1 MPQSPQEFPNLQQP
15 PREPDKGVGC
25 GTGDGHAGVG
35 PGAEPPHCGAGA
47 LESNLPAH
55 LAQFAEDLWHQPDLS
70 MPQSPQES
78 YGTNLFCR
86 CRNRRKRFRTCSSLH
101 ESLTKEWV
109 VELVMAATLVL
120 ALELSR
126 HIAERVRLSRI
137 YLHTCH
143 NLQKTYGTNLI
154 CQCRN
159 RRKSFR
165 TCSSLHESL
174 TKEWVVELVMAA
186 TLVLALELSR
196 HIAERVRLS
205 RIYLRTRH
213 NLQKTYGTNLICQ
226 CRNRRKS
233 FRTCSSLHE
242 SLTKESGWAPAG
254 LWNW

>member
-1 MPQSPQEFPNLQQP
+1 MATL
-15 PREPDKGVGC
+15 VL
-25 GTGDGHAGVG
+25 
-35 PGAEPPHCGAGA
+35 A
-47 LESNLPAH
+47 LELSRH
-55 LAQFAEDLWHQPDLS
+55 IAERVRLSRIYLRTWHNS
-70 MPQSPQES
+70 RKT
-78 YGTNLFCR
+78 YGTNLICQ
-86 CRNRRKRFRTCSSLH
+86 CRNRRKSFRTCSSLH